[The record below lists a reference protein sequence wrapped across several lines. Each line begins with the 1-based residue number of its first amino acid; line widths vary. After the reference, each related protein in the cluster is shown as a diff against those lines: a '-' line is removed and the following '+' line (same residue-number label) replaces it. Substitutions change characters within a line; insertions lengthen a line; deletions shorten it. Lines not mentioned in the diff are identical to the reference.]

1 MVLHNYTCINA
12 QHAHHQL
19 KFMNSVLNKKHCSL
33 QVNFF
38 FLKEKILL
46 KAQAILAQLFLNPEI
61 KRERKIQRLS
71 QLSSRNMA

>member
-1 MVLHNYTCINA
+1 MILHNYTCINA
-12 QHAHHQL
+12 QHAHLQL

-38 FLKEKILL
+38 FLKEKIFL
-46 KAQAILAQLFLNPEI
+46 KAQVILAQLFLNPEI
-61 KRERKIQRLS
+61 NGESKTRRLS